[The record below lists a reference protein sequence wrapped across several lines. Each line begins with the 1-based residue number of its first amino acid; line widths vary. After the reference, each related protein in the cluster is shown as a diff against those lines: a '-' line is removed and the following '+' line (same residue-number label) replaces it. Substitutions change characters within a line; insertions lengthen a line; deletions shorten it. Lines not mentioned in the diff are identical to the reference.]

1 MILSKAKMT
10 IDLPIR
16 NRKNPNPA
24 AVGINAPIVGD
35 IVTVKI
41 ASISANLRPNR
52 SERYP
57 KNREPHNTPTKMIAA

>member
-1 MILSKAKMT
+1 MAIN
-10 IDLPIR
+10 LPMR

-24 AVGINAPIVGD
+24 AVGIKAPIVGD

-52 SERYP
+52 SER
-57 KNREPHNTPTKMIAA
+57 

>member
-1 MILSKAKMT
+1 MILSKAKMS
-10 IDLPIR
+10 INLPMR

-24 AVGINAPIVGD
+24 AVGIKAPIVGD

-57 KNREPHNTPTKMIAA
+57 KSRDPQNTPRNIMAP